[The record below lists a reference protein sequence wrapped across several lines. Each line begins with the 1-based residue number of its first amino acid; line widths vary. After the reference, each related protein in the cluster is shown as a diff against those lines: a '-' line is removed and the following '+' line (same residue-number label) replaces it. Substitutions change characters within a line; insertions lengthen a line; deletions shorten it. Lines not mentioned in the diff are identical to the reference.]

1 MQLGLN
7 IGYWSRRQDL
17 VDVLA
22 LTREA
27 EQLGFGVCWVAEA
40 YGSDAATTLAWLAS
54 QTSRIGLGSGV
65 FQIPARSPAMTAMTA
80 ASLDALSGGR
90 FRLGLGV
97 SGPQVSEGWH
107 GVRFAKPLARTREY
121 VGVVRTALAGK
132 PVTANGEHYPLPL
145 PGGAGKALR
154 LAFHP
159 VRTQVPIYLAAIGPA
174 NLRLTGE
181 IADGWLAIFFSP
193 DHATG
198 WLAEI
203 AGGQASSPTRQPPTS
218 QPPMPAESSERD
230 SAPDHP
236 AGFDVNA
243 SVPLV
248 VGDDLDA
255 CADPVRHYF
264 ALYIGGMGSRDQN
277 FYNQLARRMGFDQ
290 AADEIQAHYLEK
302 EHRKAAA
309 AVPPDLIDQ
318 TSLLGTTDR
327 IADRLRA
334 FAEAGVTTLSVT
346 PFAGA
351 LDDRVA
357 ALRTVCEALDRAGV
371 GD

>member
-7 IGYWSRRQDL
+7 IGYWSSQQDL
-17 VDVLA
+17 ADVLA

-27 EQLGFGVCWVAEA
+27 EQLGFAVCWVAEA

-54 QTSRIGLGSGV
+54 QTARIGLGSGV

-107 GVRFAKPLARTREY
+107 GVRFARPLARTREY
-121 VGVVRTALAGK
+121 VGVVRKALARK
-132 PVTANGEHYPLPL
+132 PVTADGEHYPLPL
-145 PGGAGKALR
+145 PGGVGKTLR

-193 DHATG
+193 DHAAG

-203 AGGQASSPTRQPPTS
+203 ARGRASSARPQPA
-218 QPPMPAESSERD
+218 AESSAVPD
-230 SAPDHP
+230 SAFVRTS
-236 AGFDVNA
+236 GFDVNA

-290 AADEIQAHYLEK
+290 AADEIQARYLEK

-309 AVPPDLIDQ
+309 AVPPSLIDQ

-334 FAEAGVTTLSVT
+334 FADAGATTVSVT

-351 LDDRVA
+351 LDERVA
-357 ALRTVCEALDRAGV
+357 ALRTVSEALDRAGV

>member
-7 IGYWSRRQDL
+7 IGYWSSREDL
-17 VDVLA
+17 ADVLA

-27 EQLGFGVCWVAEA
+27 EQLGFAVCWVAEA

-65 FQIPARSPAMTAMTA
+65 FQIPARSPAMTAMTT

-121 VGVVRTALAGK
+121 VGVVRTALARK

-145 PGGAGKALR
+145 PKGAGKALR

-193 DHATG
+193 DHAAG

-203 AGGQASSPTRQPPTS
+203 ARGQGSSPIPQPPT
-218 QPPMPAESSERD
+218 PPESSARD
-230 SAPDHP
+230 SASDQ
-236 AGFDVNA
+236 AARFDVNA

-290 AADEIQAHYLEK
+290 AADEIQARYLEK

-334 FAEAGVTTLSVT
+334 FADAGVTTLSVT

-351 LDDRVA
+351 LEDRVA
-357 ALRTVCEALDRAGV
+357 ALRTVSEALDRAGV